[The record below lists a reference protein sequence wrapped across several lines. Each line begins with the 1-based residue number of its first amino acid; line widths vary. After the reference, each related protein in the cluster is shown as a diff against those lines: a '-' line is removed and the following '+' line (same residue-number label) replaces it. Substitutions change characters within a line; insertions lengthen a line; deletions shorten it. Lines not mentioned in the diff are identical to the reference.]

1 MGGVAS
7 GVGFVTWDVCAN
19 KLHGDEVF
27 ACLFGFSVSEAKEGI
42 CIEAVMARI
51 IPGDRERIAREV
63 HTALLTGQPYATSY
77 SIGTS
82 TRNRQ
87 VVYHGRCLRDADGL
101 PTFFSGTISQSEGP
115 VEEGNSAEA
124 LCLTALSVAKRQQ
137 NEVAS
142 RFLANALDALH
153 SPRQ

>member
-1 MGGVAS
+1 MGGFAS
-7 GVGFVTWDVCAN
+7 GVGFVTWDVCEN

-27 ACLFGFSVSEAKEGI
+27 ACLFGFSVKQANEGI
-42 CIEAVMARI
+42 SIEAVLAKI

-63 HTALLTGQPYATSY
+63 HTALLTGEPYATSY

-82 TRNRQ
+82 SNSRQ
-87 VVYHGRCLRDADGL
+87 VVYLGRCLRDADGL
-101 PTFFSGTISQSEGP
+101 PTFFSGTLSASEEP

-124 LCLTALSVAKRQQ
+124 LCITALSLAKRQH
-137 NEVAS
+137 NEVAT